1 MPAKRAAKVAPR
13 RALEPVE
20 PAAESASEEGFD
32 ESSDQPSGT
41 DELTFG
47 QHVIAFF
54 KELAGVVVAAVL
66 VASLLRGF
74 VGQMFLIPSESM
86 EDTLHVNDRVLV
98 EKLSSI
104 KRGQIIVFRDPGG
117 WLTGVKPDGRGPIGK
132 AFQFIGILPD
142 TSTEHLIKR
151 AIGLPGDHVVCCDDQ
166 GRVVVND
173 QPLDETSYLPVTN
186 GNPTAP
192 STIRFDVVVPADR
205 VFVMGDNRSQS
216 RDSRCHLNDVQA
228 GADKGDNAFVPKDLV
243 VGRAIAVVWPPGHAG
258 GLPTP
263 TTFENL
269 PAGKSPPPVTAEID
283 AGSEANC

>member
-20 PAAESASEEGFD
+20 PPTEELFEEPSD
-32 ESSDQPSGT
+32 EPAQGD
-41 DELTFG
+41 DLTLG
-47 QHVIAFF
+47 QHFLAFF

-74 VGQMFLIPSESM
+74 VGQMFLIPSQSM

-98 EKLSSI
+98 EKLSSV
-104 KRGQIIVFRDPGG
+104 KRGQIVVFRDPGG
-117 WLTGVKPDGRGPIGK
+117 WLTGVPAEGRGPIGK
-132 AFQFIGILPD
+132 AFQFIGVLPD

-151 AIGLPGDHVVCCDDQ
+151 VIGLPGDHVVCCDDQ
-166 GRVVVND
+166 GRIMVND
-173 QPLDETSYLPVTN
+173 QALDETSYLPASN
-186 GNPTAP
+186 GGYTKP
-192 STIRFDVVVPADR
+192 STIPFDVVVRADR
-205 VFVMGDNRSQS
+205 IFVMGDNRAHS

-228 GADKGDNAFVPKDLV
+228 GAVKGDNAFVPKDLV

-263 TTFENL
+263 VTFEHL
-269 PAGKSPPPVTAEID
+269 PAGKVPAPVTAEIE
-283 AGSEANC
+283 AGAEANC

>member
-1 MPAKRAAKVAPR
+1 MSVKRPAKVAPR
-13 RALEPVE
+13 RAME
-20 PAAESASEEGFD
+20 PAYSSLDAAPDEGMEQGSESAG
-32 ESSDQPSGT
+32 
-41 DELTFG
+41 LTFG

-54 KELAGVVVAAVL
+54 KELSGVVIAAVL

-98 EKLSSI
+98 EKLSSL
-104 KRGQIIVFRDPGG
+104 KRGQIVVFRDPGG
-117 WLTGVKPDGRGPIGK
+117 WLTGMNPKSRGPIGK
-132 AFQFIGILPD
+132 AFQFVGVLPD

-166 GRVVVND
+166 GRVSVND
-173 QPLDETSYLPVTN
+173 QPLDETDYLPVAAD
-186 GNPTAP
+186 GSPEKP

-205 VFVMGDNRSQS
+205 VFVMGDNREHS

-228 GADKGDNAFVPKDLV
+228 GAQKGDNAFVPEDLV
-243 VGRAIAVVWPPGHAG
+243 VGRAIAVVWPVRNAG
-258 GLPTP
+258 GLSTP
-263 TTFENL
+263 ATFEQL
-269 PAGKSPPPVTAEID
+269 PAGKIPAPTTAVID